1 MKQTTLLLSS
11 ALAAALLA
19 PGFATTAAA
28 QSGSDVTIV
37 LGEDLDLI
45 EPCMAT
51 RSNIGRVIMENISE
65 TLTQYDVKSGKGVIP
80 RLASSWEDQGDGTWR
95 FHLREGA
102 TFSDGSAFDAADVQH
117 SFERAMSP
125 ELTCET
131 PRYFGDT
138 KLSFNVVDDH
148 TIDITA
154 DPAQPILPL
163 LLSLVTIVPSETPME
178 FTREPIGTGPYKL
191 ASWTS
196 GQSIVLERRDD
207 YWGEKPA
214 VEKATYVFR
223 TDPAVAAAMVAQ
235 GEADL
240 APSISAVDA
249 TNADTD
255 ISYLNSETLYLR
267 LDSAIEP
274 ITDKRVREALNMAID
289 RDAFVGTLL
298 PEGTVPAVAM
308 VPPTTLGWNPD
319 VKEYP
324 YDPEKAKELLAAAKA
339 DGVPVDTTL
348 YLIGRSNLFPGVT
361 EVVEAVQQMLQDV
374 GFKVEVQMVEVAQQ
388 EELYSKPYKE
398 GRPPQMLMVSHDNS
412 RGDPVFSM
420 FFKYDSQGRQSGIND
435 PKVDEMIATASA
447 ATGEERAQDWSKLFA
462 YLHDEVVPDVLL
474 FHMVSFARVGDRI
487 EFAPTIATNSQ
498 LELSDITFK

>member
-1 MKQTTLLLSS
+1 MKRTALLLSS
-11 ALAAALLA
+11 ALSLLPFA
-19 PGFATTAAA
+19 PAFA
-28 QSGSDVTIV
+28 QDGKEVTIV
-37 LGEDLDLI
+37 LAEDIDLM

-51 RSNIGRVIMENISE
+51 RSNIGRIIMENINE
-65 TLTQYDVKSGKGVIP
+65 TLTQYDVKDGKGVLP
-80 RLASSWEDQGDGTWR
+80 RLADSWEDQGNGTWR
-95 FHLREGA
+95 FNLHQGV
-102 TFSDGSAFDAADVQH
+102 TFSDGTTFDANDVKA
-117 SFERAMSP
+117 SFERAMSDK
-125 ELTCET
+125 LTCET

-138 KLSFNVVDDH
+138 KLSFNVVDDN

-163 LLSLVTIVPSETPME
+163 LVSLVTMVPSETPLE
-178 FTREPIGTGPYKL
+178 FVREPIGTGPYKL
-191 ASWTS
+191 ASWTP
-196 GQSIVLERRDD
+196 GQSVVLERRAD
-207 YWGEKPA
+207 YWGAQPT

-223 TDPAVAAAMVAQ
+223 TDPAVAAAMVEK

-249 TNADTD
+249 TNPKTD
-255 ISYLNSETLYLR
+255 VSYLNSETTYLR

-274 ITDKRVREALNMAID
+274 INDIRVREALNMAID

-298 PEGTVPAVAM
+298 PAGTVPAVAM

-324 YDPEKAKELLAAAKA
+324 YDPEKAKALLAEAKA

-348 YLIGRSNLFPGVT
+348 HLIGRSNLFPGVT
-361 EVVEAVQQMLQDV
+361 EVAEALQQMLQDV
-374 GFKVEVQMVEVAQQ
+374 GFNVDLQMVEVAQQ
-388 EELYSKPYKE
+388 EELYSKPFKE
-398 GRPPQMLMVSHDNS
+398 GRPPQMLFVSHDNS
-412 RGDPVFSM
+412 KGDPVFSM
-420 FFKYDSQGRQSGIND
+420 FFKYDSEGKQSGISD

-447 ATGEERAQDWSKLFA
+447 ATGDERGADWSKLFA

-487 EFAPTIATNSQ
+487 EFTPTIATNSQ
-498 LELSDITFK
+498 LELANIAFK

>member
-1 MKQTTLLLSS
+1 MKRTTLLLSS
-11 ALAAALLA
+11 ALALALPPLA
-19 PGFATTAAA
+19 PAFA
-28 QSGSDVTIV
+28 QEGKDVTIV
-37 LGEDLDLI
+37 LGEDIDLM

-51 RSNIGRVIMENISE
+51 RSNIGRIIMENVSE
-65 TLTQYDVKSGKGVIP
+65 TLTEYDVKSGKGVLP
-80 RLASSWEDQGDGTWR
+80 RLAESWEDMGGGTWR
-95 FHLREGA
+95 FHLRESV
-102 TFSDGSAFDAADVQH
+102 TFSDGSAFDAADVKA
-117 SFERAMSP
+117 SYERASSDK
-125 ELTCET
+125 LTCET

-138 KLSFNVVDDH
+138 KLTFDVVDEH

-163 LLSLVTIVPSETPME
+163 LMSLVTIVPSETPVE
-178 FTREPIGTGPYKL
+178 FVREPVGTGPYKL
-191 ASWTS
+191 ASWS
-196 GQSIVLERRDD
+196 PGQSVVLERRDD
-207 YWGEKPA
+207 YWGEQPA

-249 TNADTD
+249 TDSETD
-255 ISYLNSETLYLR
+255 VSYLNSETTYLR
-267 LDSAIEP
+267 LDSAIPP
-274 ITDKRVREALNMAID
+274 ISDKRVREALNMSID

-361 EVVEAVQQMLQDV
+361 EVSEALQQMMQDV
-374 GFKVEVQMVEVAQQ
+374 GFNVELQMVEVAQQ
-388 EELYSKPYKE
+388 EELYSKPFKE
-398 GRPPQMLMVSHDNS
+398 GRPPQMLFVSHDNS
-412 RGDPVFSM
+412 KGDPVFSM
-420 FFKYDSQGRQSGIND
+420 FFKYDSNGRQSGIAD
-435 PKVDEMIATASA
+435 PKVDEMIAKASA
-447 ATGEERAQDWSKLFA
+447 ATGEERTKDWQELFA

-487 EFAPTIATNSQ
+487 EFTPTIATNSM
-498 LELSDITFK
+498 LPLSEISFK